1 MTETRAR
8 VGEVLLLKRRDVAI
22 EPTTEYRLVGV
33 YSFGKGIFH
42 REPILGADLGDYR
55 FCSVEPGDLVLSNI
69 QAWEGAIGYATERDR
84 GTIGSHRFLTYV
96 PADDRINSSWA
107 RWYFLSDPG
116 MRLIRKAAPGTV
128 MRNRTLAIDRF
139 EALEIPLPPIGEQ
152 CRLVE
157 RMDRIVADV
166 VATDARMGQADRLRD
181 ALRESLVVRACQ
193 GAPERNFGDLFALQR
208 RPVDMQLDGTYVE
221 VGLRSFGRG
230 VFHKEPTLGAVLGS
244 KRVFRLMPGDLLIS
258 NVFAWEGAVALVGEA
273 EAGMIGS
280 HRFMTWVPSNPAVT
294 AEWAAHFLTSESG
307 IERLAQASPGSAGRN
322 RTLAV
327 ERLNQLRIPIPPI
340 EVQDQVTM
348 SQDCLQSCDSAR
360 AAVAE
365 GLQAVI
371 PAVLN
376 EAFCGVR

>member
-1 MTETRAR
+1 MK
-8 VGEVLLLKRRDVAI
+8 LQRREASVQLDADYMEI
-22 EPTTEYRLVGV
+22 GV
-33 YSFGKGIFH
+33 RSFGRGIFH
-42 REPILGADLGDYR
+42 KEPVSGLSLGSKRVFLI
-55 FCSVEPGDLVLSNI
+55 EPGDLVLSNVF
-69 QAWEGAIGYATERDR
+69 AWEGAIAVASEAEKGR
-84 GTIGSHRFLTYV
+84 IGSHRFMTFT
-96 PADDRINSSWA
+96 PTNGRIDTSWA
-107 RWYFLSDPG
+107 RWWFLSEPG
-116 MRLIRKAAPGTV
+116 LELIRKASPGSAG
-128 MRNRTLAIDRF
+128 RNRTLAIDRF
-139 EALEIPLPPIGEQ
+139 EALEMPLPPIGEQ

-294 AEWAAHFLTSESG
+294 AEWAAHFLTSKSG